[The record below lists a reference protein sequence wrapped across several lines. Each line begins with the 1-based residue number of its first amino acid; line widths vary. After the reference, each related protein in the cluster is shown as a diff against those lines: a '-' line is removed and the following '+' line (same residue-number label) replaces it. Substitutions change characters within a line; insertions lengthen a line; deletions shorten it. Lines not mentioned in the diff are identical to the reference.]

1 MMRLIPVK
9 QAENIL
15 EQVCKP
21 GKNVAI
27 VLLTRKKDHSLKI
40 ERSKHLL
47 TVTEQG
53 YRNETKRV
61 PLDNHEDKV
70 ILRQAFKREFPRS
83 HEVYINSHWH
93 D

>member
-15 EQVCKP
+15 KQVCTP
-21 GKNVAI
+21 GKSVAI
-27 VLLTRKKDHSLKI
+27 VLLTRKKDRSLKI
-40 ERSKHLL
+40 ERSEHLL

-53 YRNETKRV
+53 YRNETKCV
-61 PLDNHEDKV
+61 SLDNHEGKV

-83 HEVYINSHWH
+83 HEVYISQRHN
-93 D
+93 